1 MLQRVMLF
9 SGIILLLWG
18 LPFVSH
24 AAEASDS
31 PLSQAEF
38 QALKRQMFGGLD
50 ITFSGF
56 ARIEGTAEQHFD
68 LGSPLLGAGGAGNSF
83 YDFRGWLASR
93 IAKGPAALHI
103 AVNYAGND
111 FSDPEGG
118 VFGNA
123 FDTTATP
130 GGPAVVRQKG
140 FDLRIRHLYL
150 SYDGFVKASAGRM
163 ASRIGHGISIQTIR
177 DSAKLGKRFGP
188 VSITGVLVKG
198 GETQPNSVT
207 PGVLAATSDNDLDA
221 YGLVLNYHLPSKQ
234 HMIIR
239 QADSGSGL
247 IVENRN
253 LLQLA
258 IVKQV
263 DTTFDERFP
272 EKLLF
277 NINGDFSVGSW
288 SYAFEAAYLGGRT
301 PRATALG
308 IGRRKNRAWM
318 GYVKGQYDFDFRR
331 ARLALALGAGSG
343 DNQGG
348 EKQRDFQSFFMNAIG
363 FHLANIYGNDIYGYD
378 AFLPGSR
385 AGADGNN
392 AGGGFANTEF
402 IQISGKI
409 APFSF
414 LPDSTIES
422 VFTYLRATR
431 SQRIGD
437 GVLFGGLDGFV
448 PAAGVTATSHD
459 IGWEGDINIIH
470 PLTPD
475 MHAYL
480 RSGWFV
486 PGAIFGPGR
495 RNAFKLQGGVDY
507 SF

>member
-1 MLQRVMLF
+1 MPSISQ
-9 SGIILLLWG
+9 
-18 LPFVSH
+18 
-24 AAEASDS
+24 AAGQTDEQTNRQTKGQADESIDS
-31 PLSQAEF
+31 TLSQTDL
-38 QALKRQMFGGLD
+38 QSLKRQLFGGLD
-50 ITFSGF
+50 ISFSGF

-83 YDFRGWLASR
+83 YDFRGWLGSR

-103 AVNYAGND
+103 AVDYAGND
-111 FSDPEGG
+111 FSNPEGG

-123 FDTTATP
+123 FDATATP
-130 GGPAVVRQKG
+130 GGPSVVRQNG

-163 ASRIGHGISIQTIR
+163 ASRIGHGISVQTIR
-177 DSAKLGKRFGP
+177 DSAKLSKRFGAIS
-188 VSITGVLVKG
+188 VIGVLVKG
-198 GETQPNSVT
+198 GETQPNSAT

-234 HMIIR
+234 HIIVR
-239 QADSGSGL
+239 QADSASGL
-247 IVENRN
+247 IVEDRN
-253 LLQLA
+253 MLQLA
-258 IVKQV
+258 VVKQV
-263 DTTFDERFP
+263 DTTFNERLP

-277 NINGDFSVGSW
+277 NINGDFSLGSW
-288 SYAFEAAYLGGRT
+288 SYAFEAAYLAGRT
-301 PRATALG
+301 ARATALG
-308 IGRRKNRAWM
+308 LGRRQNRAWM
-318 GYVKGQYDFDFRR
+318 GYVKGQYHFNFRQ

-392 AGGGFANTEF
+392 AGGGFANTGF
-402 IQISGKI
+402 VQVSGRI
-409 APFSF
+409 APFSA
-414 LPDSTIES
+414 LPKSTIEA

-437 GVLFGGLDGFV
+437 GVLFGSLDGFIA
-448 PAAGVTATSHD
+448 PAGVTATSRD
-459 IGWEGDINIIH
+459 IGWEADINIIH
-470 PLTPD
+470 PLTHD
-475 MHAYL
+475 MHTYL
-480 RSGWFV
+480 RSGWFA
-486 PGAIFGPGR
+486 PGAIFGSGR
-495 RNAFKLQGGVDY
+495 RNAFKLQGGIDF

>member
-1 MLQRVMLF
+1 MVRWMMLV
-9 SGIILLLWG
+9 SGMMLLWA
-18 LPFVSH
+18 LPSVSQADE
-24 AAEASDS
+24 AAVDS
-31 PLSQAEF
+31 PLSPAEF
-38 QALKRQMFGGLD
+38 QTLKRQMFGGLD

-123 FDTTATP
+123 FDATATP

-150 SYDGFVKASAGRM
+150 SYDGFMKASAGRM

-188 VSITGVLVKG
+188 ISITGVLVKG

-207 PGVLAATSDNDLDA
+207 PNVSAATSDNDLDA
-221 YGLVLNYHLPSKQ
+221 YGLVINYHLPSKQ
-234 HMIIR
+234 HMIVR
-239 QADSGSGL
+239 QADSASGL

-253 LLQLA
+253 ILQLA

-277 NINGDFSVGSW
+277 NINGDFRLGSW
-288 SYAFEAAYLGGRT
+288 SYAFETAYLAGRT

-308 IGRRKNRAWM
+308 LGRRKNRAWM
-318 GYVKGQYDFDFRR
+318 GYVKGQYDFDVRQ
-331 ARLALALGAGSG
+331 ASLALALGAGSG

-392 AGGGFANTEF
+392 AGGGFANTGF
-402 IQISGKI
+402 IQISGKV
-409 APFSF
+409 APFSM
-414 LPDSTIES
+414 LPDSTIEG

-431 SQRIGD
+431 SQRVGE
-437 GVLFGGLDGFV
+437 GVLLGGLDGFV
-448 PAAGVTATSHD
+448 AAPGVTATSHD
-459 IGWEGDINIIH
+459 IGWEADINIIH

-486 PGAIFGPGR
+486 PGAIFGTGR
-495 RNAFKLQGGVDY
+495 RNAFKLQGGIDF

>member
-1 MLQRVMLF
+1 MLRRMMLA
-9 SGIILLLWG
+9 SGMTLLLWG
-18 LPFVSH
+18 LPSVSQADEPAH
-24 AAEASDS
+24 S
-31 PLSQAEF
+31 PLSPADL
-38 QALKRQMFGGLD
+38 QALKHQMFGGLD
-50 ITFSGF
+50 ISFSGF
-56 ARIEGTAEQHFD
+56 ARLEGTTEQHFD
-68 LGSPLLGAGGAGNSF
+68 LGSPSLGAGGAGNSF

-93 IAKGPAALHI
+93 IARGPAALHI
-103 AVNYAGND
+103 AVDYAGND

-118 VFGNA
+118 VLGNG
-123 FDTTATP
+123 FDATTTP

-150 SYDGFVKASAGRM
+150 SYDGFVNANAGRM

-198 GETQPNSVT
+198 GETQPNSTT

-221 YGLVLNYHLPSKQ
+221 YGLVINYHLPSKQ
-234 HMIIR
+234 RMVVR
-239 QADSGSGL
+239 QADSASGL

-253 LLQLA
+253 MLQLA

-277 NINGDFSVGSW
+277 NINGDFSLGSW
-288 SYAFEAAYLGGRT
+288 SYAFETAYLAGRT
-301 PRATALG
+301 PRATTLG
-308 IGRRKNRAWM
+308 LGRRKNRAWM
-318 GYVKGQYDFDFRR
+318 SYVKGRYDFDFRR
-331 ARLALALGAGSG
+331 AWLALALGAGSG
-343 DNQGG
+343 DNEGG

-385 AGADGNN
+385 AGADGTN
-392 AGGGFANTEF
+392 AGAGFANTSF
-402 IQISGKI
+402 VQVSGQI

-414 LPDSTIES
+414 LPDSTIEG

-431 SQRIGD
+431 SQRVGE
-437 GVLFGGLDGFV
+437 GVLLGGLDGFT
-448 PAAGVTATSHD
+448 AAPGMTETSHD
-459 IGWEGDINIIH
+459 IGWEADINVEH
-470 PLTPD
+470 PLTKS
-475 MHAYL
+475 MHSYL
-480 RSGWFV
+480 RTGWFV
-486 PGAIFGPGR
+486 PGSIFGPMR
-495 RNAFKLQGGVDY
+495 RTAFKLQGGVDF